1 MTFEFPFAVSDMVD
15 TQDDVVI
22 ASGNSLY
29 RWSRDY
35 EDDNG
40 EPIEQVLET
49 KEYTSSRQLFTR
61 KIDVGL
67 EGVLGGVVD
76 MRWANKSIKYIIKK
90 PRRVINA
97 FSVCR
102 ESSFK
107 LSAINKTEIEYIKMY
122 YFEN

>member
-1 MTFEFPFAVSDMVD
+1 
-15 TQDDVVI
+15 VI

-40 EPIEQVLET
+40 EPIEQMLET
-49 KEYTSSRQLFTR
+49 KQYTTSRQLFTR
-61 KIDVGL
+61 LIDVGL
-67 EGVLGGVVD
+67 EGILGGVVD